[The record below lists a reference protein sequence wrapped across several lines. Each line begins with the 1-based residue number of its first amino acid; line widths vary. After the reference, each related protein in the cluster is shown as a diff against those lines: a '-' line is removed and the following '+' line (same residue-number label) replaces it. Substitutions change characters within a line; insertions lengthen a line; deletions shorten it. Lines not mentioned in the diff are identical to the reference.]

1 MAEAIPSGV
10 DSRGPALLRIEL
22 IRVKNFRGIN
32 DCVLTLE
39 PGITLLVGRNSAG
52 KSRLLRAIAI
62 ACSAQQANADDFT
75 VDDGTEPEIDLVLAP
90 PTGADEFD
98 DRIQTAFGNQVQPT
112 SPAGRE
118 RVAWRTTINRSEEG
132 WGGRAESRFLTYDAG
147 SSDWTLGSSAA
158 SVSSGQK
165 RLVAADYVDTGRDL
179 ASEMNR
185 TGSAI
190 RRVLDKLEVPES
202 ERKALETDLSKL
214 GDRIVDNS
222 AALAHV
228 RKQLGVLSTTVAGVG
243 TPDVRA
249 LPRRLEELVRM
260 IDVGLDNGHGALPM
274 RMHGSGARSLAS
286 LQVQSVLY
294 DRRLGRD
301 GTDLPTHPVSLI
313 EEPEAHLHPQ
323 ACFQLQDLLERVPGQ
338 VIVSTHS
345 SHLVTVAPVGSLR
358 LVRSLGKHTSVQ
370 DFTPVD
376 SEKTT
381 PAALRVDVARLE
393 WEKIRKYVE
402 RPFGEVL
409 FASVIVIGD
418 GASERGF
425 LPEIVRHSLGV
436 NAAGVCVVDPQAA
449 SQAPAMVKFAEAA
462 GIPCI
467 AFMDSDKQGRA
478 DNRQIPPYAIRVWSS
493 GDQET
498 DGAIEEVLHDFDPDL
513 VAKVCDDLLPATE
526 DDALTRL
533 KKLKG
538 TYGAPMG
545 RAFVDKHP
553 DVSTWPA
560 GFKQIVD
567 EIRGAHNHTGSTD
580 A

>member
-1 MAEAIPSGV
+1 MADAIQSGV
-10 DSRGPALLRIEL
+10 DDRGPALLRIEL
-22 IRVKNFRGIN
+22 IRVKNYRGIT

-75 VDDGTEPEIDLVLAP
+75 VGDGSDPEIDLVLAP
-90 PTGADEFD
+90 PTGTDEFD
-98 DRIQTAFGNQVQPT
+98 DRIQTVYGNQVQPT
-112 SPAGRE
+112 NSSGRE
-118 RVAWRTTINRSEEG
+118 RIAWRTTISRSEEG
-132 WGGRAESRFLTYDAG
+132 WGGRSESRFLTYDVR

-158 SVSSGQK
+158 SVSPTQK
-165 RLVAADYVDTGRDL
+165 RLIAADYVDTGRDL
-179 ASEMNR
+179 ASELNR
-185 TGSAI
+185 AGSAI

-202 ERKALETDLSKL
+202 ERKALETDLTNL
-214 GDRIVDNS
+214 GSRIVDHS
-222 AALAHV
+222 AALGHV
-228 RKQLGVLSTTVAGVG
+228 RKQLEVLNSTVAGVG

-249 LPRRLEELVRM
+249 LPSRLEELVRM
-260 IDVGLDNGHGALPM
+260 IDVGLDNGYGALPM
-274 RMHGSGARSLAS
+274 RLHGSGARSLAS

-301 GTDLPTHPVSLI
+301 GTDLPTHPASLI

-323 ACFQLQDLLERVPGQ
+323 ACFQLQELLERVPGQ

-358 LVRSLGKHTSVQ
+358 LVRSIAGCTTVQ

-425 LPEIVRHSLGV
+425 LPEIVRHSLDV
-436 NAAGVCVVDPQAA
+436 DAAGVCVVDPQAA

-462 GIPCI
+462 GIRCI
-467 AFMDSDKQGRA
+467 AFMDADKQGRT
-478 DNRQIPPYAIRVWSS
+478 DDRQIPQYATRVWSS
-493 GDQET
+493 GDREA

-513 VAKVCDDLLPATE
+513 VAKVCDDLLPATA

-533 KKLKG
+533 KNLKG

-545 RAFVDKHP
+545 RAFVTKHP
-553 DVSTWPA
+553 DVSTWPS
-560 GFKQIVD
+560 GFKQLVN
-567 EIRGAHNHTGSTD
+567 ELRGANNHTGTTD